1 MNIQEMYDNLDI
13 VERQEFANNNANLI
27 KDILVGAD
35 SVDLSGYSKEELLKV
50 LKERELVDVL
60 NGALYAGVEEA
71 EINSWL
77 DKQLRD

>member
-1 MNIQEMYDNLDI
+1 MYDNLDI

-27 KDILVGAD
+27 EDILVGVD
-35 SVDLSGYSKEELLKV
+35 NVDLSGYSKEELLNV

-60 NGALYAGVEEA
+60 NGALYAGVEET